1 MQDQSAAVEGA
12 AEADAAFGADLY
24 RLLTQDATETV
35 FSPASVACALQM
47 ALCGARGDTAAE
59 LARALHLDGP
69 GSAPADAAGAAAQ
82 GLRLLTALLGEVA
95 ARGDVTFRAPNTMWV
110 QSGLALLPEFTARLR
125 DAAAVA
131 VHDTDFAAAPEA
143 ARTEI
148 NRVIAEQTAGKIADL
163 LPPRS
168 VGNLTRLVLA
178 SAVYLKA
185 AWAQPFDQRATG
197 DAPFYPD
204 GPGGPGMTVR
214 MMRGTA
220 ARSYLSR
227 DGYQAVLLPYVDGRL
242 AMAVVLPDGPLDALL
257 PVIAAGGLGGPGGL
271 GGLRG
276 LLAGAARHQ
285 VTLSMPRFRLEA
297 DFDLVPVLQRLGVHL
312 AFTGDADFGG
322 ITEDSRLQ
330 IGAIAHKAYV
340 DVDEQGTE
348 AAAATAVMIRA
359 AAAIRTPP
367 RVTMTVDRPF
377 LFAIVDTTTWLP
389 LFLGQVSRPQ
399 GDDKPQSTARRS

>member
-1 MQDQSAAVEGA
+1 MMQDQPAALDAA
-12 AEADAAFGADLY
+12 AEADEAFGADLY
-24 RLLTQDATETV
+24 RMLTQDAAETV

-47 ALCGARGDTAAE
+47 TLCGARGDTAAE
-59 LARALHLDGP
+59 MARALHLDGP
-69 GSAPADAAGAAAQ
+69 ASASADPADAAAQ
-82 GLRLLTALLGEVA
+82 GLRLLTALLGDVA
-95 ARGDVTFRAPNTMWV
+95 ARGYVTLRAPNTMWV
-110 QSGLALLPEFTARLR
+110 QSGLALLPQFTAQLR

-131 VHDTDFAAAPEA
+131 VHDADFAAAPEA

-148 NRVIAEQTAGKIADL
+148 NRVIAEQTAGKITDL

-168 VGNLTRLVLA
+168 VDDLTRLVLA

-185 AWAQPFDQRATG
+185 AWAQPFYEKATG

-204 GPGGPGMTVR
+204 GPDGPDLTVR

-220 ARSYLSR
+220 PWSYLSR
-227 DGYQAVLLPYVDGRL
+227 DGYQTVLLPYVDGRL
-242 AMAVVLPDGPLDALL
+242 AMAVVLPDGPLDTLR
-257 PVIAAGGLGGPGGL
+257 PVIAAD
-271 GGLRG
+271 GLRG
-276 LLAGAARHQ
+276 LLAGATRHQ
-285 VTLSMPRFRLEA
+285 VTLSLPRFRLEA
-297 DFDLVPVLQRLGVHL
+297 ELDLVPALQQLGVHL
-312 AFTGDADFGG
+312 AFTRAADFGG
-322 ITEDSRLQ
+322 ITDDAELQ

-340 DVDEQGTE
+340 DVDEGGTE

-359 AAAIRTPP
+359 SAAIRTPP

-399 GDDKPQSTARRS
+399 VG

>member
-1 MQDQSAAVEGA
+1 MQDQPATFSAA
-12 AEADAAFGADLY
+12 AEADEAFGADLY
-24 RLLTQDATETV
+24 RLLAQDATETV
-35 FSPASVACALQM
+35 FSPASIACALQM

-69 GSAPADAAGAAAQ
+69 ASASADAAGAAAQ

-95 ARGDVTFRAPNTMWV
+95 ARGYVTFRAPNTMWV

-131 VHDTDFAAAPEA
+131 VYDTDFAAAPEA

-163 LPPRS
+163 LAPRS
-168 VGNLTRLVLA
+168 VDNLTRLVLA

-185 AWAQPFDQRATG
+185 AWAQPFDEKATR

-204 GPGGPGMTVR
+204 GAGGRGGGGGSGMTVR

-242 AMAVVLPDGPLDALL
+242 AMAVVLPDGPLDALR
-257 PVIAAGGLGGPGGL
+257 PVIAA

-276 LLAGAARHQ
+276 LLAGATRHQ

-297 DFDLVPVLQRLGVHL
+297 EFNLVPALQRLGVHL
-312 AFTGDADFGG
+312 AFSGDADFGG
-322 ITEDSRLQ
+322 ITEGSRLQ
-330 IGAIAHKAYV
+330 IGAVAHKAYV
-340 DVDEQGTE
+340 DVDERGTE

-359 AAAIRTPP
+359 AAAIRSPS

-377 LFAIVDTTTWLP
+377 LFAILDTTTWLP
-389 LFLGQVSRPQ
+389 LFLGQVSHPQ
-399 GDDKPQSTARRS
+399 VG

>member
-185 AWAQPFDQRATG
+185 AWAQPFDQKATG

-242 AMAVVLPDGPLDALL
+242 AMAVVLPDGPLDALR
-257 PVIAAGGLGGPGGL
+257 PVIAAGGL
-271 GGLRG
+271 RG
-276 LLAGAARHQ
+276 LLADMTRHQ

-297 DFDLVPVLQRLGVHL
+297 DFNLVPALQRLGVHV

-340 DVDEQGTE
+340 DVDERGTE

-377 LFAIVDTTTWLP
+377 LFAIVDTATWLP
-389 LFLGQVSRPQ
+389 LFLGQVSHPQ
-399 GDDKPQSTARRS
+399 VG

>member
-1 MQDQSAAVEGA
+1 MQDQSAALEGA

-24 RLLTQDATETV
+24 RLLTQDAAQTV

-47 ALCGARGDTAAE
+47 TLCGARGDTAAE

-69 GSAPADAAGAAAQ
+69 ASASQAAAE
-82 GLRLLTALLGEVA
+82 GLRLLTALLGDVA
-95 ARGDVTFRAPNTMWV
+95 ARGYVTLRAPNTMWV

-168 VGNLTRLVLA
+168 IDNLTRLVLA

-185 AWAQPFDQRATG
+185 AWAQPFDERATA

-204 GPGGPGMTVR
+204 GPDGPDTPGMTVR

-220 ARSYLSR
+220 TRSYLSR

-242 AMAVVLPDGPLDALL
+242 AMAVVLPDGPVDALR
-257 PVIAAGGLGGPGGL
+257 PVIAADGL
-271 GGLRG
+271 GGLGG
-276 LLAGAARHQ
+276 LLAGAARRQ

-322 ITEDSRLQ
+322 ITEDSGLR
-330 IGAIAHKAYV
+330 IGAGAHKAYV
-340 DVDEQGTE
+340 DVDERGTE
-348 AAAATAVMIRA
+348 AAAATAVTIRA
-359 AAAIRTPP
+359 AAAIRMPP

-389 LFLGQVSRPQ
+389 LFLGQVSHPQ
-399 GDDKPQSTARRS
+399 GDDKPQSIARRSW

>member
-1 MQDQSAAVEGA
+1 MQDQSAALEGA

-24 RLLTQDATETV
+24 RLLTQDAAETV

-47 ALCGARGDTAAE
+47 TLCGARGDTAAE

-69 GSAPADAAGAAAQ
+69 ASASQ
-82 GLRLLTALLGEVA
+82 GLRLLTALLGDVA
-95 ARGDVTFRAPNTMWV
+95 ARGNVTLRAPNTMWV

-168 VGNLTRLVLA
+168 VDNLTRLVLA

-185 AWAQPFDQRATG
+185 AWAQPFDQKATA

-204 GPGGPGMTVR
+204 GPDSPGMTVR

-220 ARSYLSR
+220 TWAYLSR
-227 DGYQAVLLPYVDGRL
+227 DGYQAVLVPYADGRL
-242 AMAVVLPDGPLDALL
+242 AMAVVLPDGLLDALR
-257 PVIAAGGLGGPGGL
+257 PVIAAGGLGGL

-276 LLAGAARHQ
+276 LLAGATRRQ

-322 ITEDSRLQ
+322 ITEDSGLR
-330 IGAIAHKAYV
+330 IGAVAHKAYV
-340 DVDEQGTE
+340 DVDERGTE
-348 AAAATAVMIRA
+348 AAAATAVTIRA
-359 AAAIRTPP
+359 AAAIRMPP

-389 LFLGQVSRPQ
+389 LFLGQVSHPQ
-399 GDDKPQSTARRS
+399 GDE

>member
-1 MQDQSAAVEGA
+1 MQDRSAALEGA

-24 RLLTQDATETV
+24 RLLTPDAAETV

-47 ALCGARGDTAAE
+47 TLCGARGDTAAE

-69 GSAPADAAGAAAQ
+69 ASASQ
-82 GLRLLTALLGEVA
+82 GLRLLTALLGDVA
-95 ARGDVTFRAPNTMWV
+95 ARGHVTLRAPNTMWV

-168 VGNLTRLVLA
+168 IDNLTRLVLA

-185 AWAQPFDQRATG
+185 AWAQPFDEKATA
-197 DAPFYPD
+197 DAPFHPDGTDGPD
-204 GPGGPGMTVR
+204 GPDSPGMTVR

-220 ARSYLSR
+220 TRSYLSR

-242 AMAVVLPDGPLDALL
+242 AMAVVLPDGPLDALR
-257 PVIAAGGLGGPGGL
+257 PVIAAGGLG
-271 GGLRG
+271 G

-312 AFTGDADFGG
+312 AFTGNADFGG
-322 ITEDSRLQ
+322 ITQDSGLR
-330 IGAIAHKAYV
+330 IGAVAHKAYV
-340 DVDEQGTE
+340 DVDERGTE
-348 AAAATAVMIRA
+348 AAAATAVTIRA
-359 AAAIRTPP
+359 AAAIRMPP

-389 LFLGQVSRPQ
+389 LFLGQVSHPQ
-399 GDDKPQSTARRS
+399 VG

>member
-1 MQDQSAAVEGA
+1 MMQDQPAALDAA
-12 AEADAAFGADLY
+12 AEADEAFGADLY
-24 RLLTQDATETV
+24 RLLAQDAAETV

-47 ALCGARGDTAAE
+47 TLCGARGDTAAE

-69 GSAPADAAGAAAQ
+69 ASASADPAGAAAQ
-82 GLRLLTALLGEVA
+82 GLRLLTDLLGEVA
-95 ARGDVTFRAPNTMWV
+95 ARGYVTLRAPNTMWV
-110 QSGLALLPEFTARLR
+110 QSGLALLPQFTAQLR

-131 VHDTDFAAAPEA
+131 VHDADFAAAPEA

-148 NRVIAEQTAGKIADL
+148 NRAIAGQTAGKIADL

-168 VGNLTRLVLA
+168 VDDLTRLVLA

-185 AWAQPFDQRATG
+185 AWAQPFYAKATG

-204 GPGGPGMTVR
+204 GPDGPGLTVR

-220 ARSYLSR
+220 SWSYLTR

-242 AMAVVLPDGPLDALL
+242 AMAVVLPDGPLDTLR
-257 PVIAAGGLGGPGGL
+257 PIIAADGLS
-271 GGLRG
+271 G
-276 LLAGAARHQ
+276 LLAGATRHQ
-285 VTLSMPRFRLEA
+285 VTLSLPRFRLEA
-297 DFDLVPVLQRLGVHL
+297 ELDLVPALQRLGVHL
-312 AFTGDADFGG
+312 AFTRAADFGG
-322 ITEDSRLQ
+322 IADDAGLQ

-340 DVDEQGTE
+340 DVDEGGTE

-359 AAAIRTPP
+359 SAAIRTPP

-389 LFLGQVSRPQ
+389 LFLGQVSHPQ
-399 GDDKPQSTARRS
+399 VG